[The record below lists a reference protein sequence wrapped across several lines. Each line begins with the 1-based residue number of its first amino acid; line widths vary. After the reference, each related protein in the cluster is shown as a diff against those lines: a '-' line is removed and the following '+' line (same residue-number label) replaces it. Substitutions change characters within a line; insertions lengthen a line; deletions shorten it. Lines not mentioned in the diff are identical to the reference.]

1 MWKGEQMEVIFF
13 YKNGKTEVVPD
24 VTQIED
30 YASDV
35 VIITRKNNYNHT
47 AYEVGILKNLIQSMK
62 IRYFQE
68 G

>member
-1 MWKGEQMEVIFF
+1 MEVIFF
-13 YKNGKTEVVPD
+13 YKNGKTEVVED

-35 VIITRKNNYNHT
+35 VIITRKNKYNGT

-62 IRYFQE
+62 IRYFR
-68 G
+68 

>member
-1 MWKGEQMEVIFF
+1 MEVIFF
-13 YKNGKTEVVPD
+13 YKNGKTEVVED

-35 VIITRKNNYNHT
+35 VIITRKNKYNGA

-62 IRYFQE
+62 IRYFR
-68 G
+68 